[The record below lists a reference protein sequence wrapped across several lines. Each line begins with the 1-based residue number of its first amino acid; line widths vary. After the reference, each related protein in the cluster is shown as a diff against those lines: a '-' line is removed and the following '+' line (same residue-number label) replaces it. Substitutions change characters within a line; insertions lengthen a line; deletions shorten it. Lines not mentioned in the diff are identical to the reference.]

1 QPEVKCAIKTV
12 NEKAI
17 VKEQMEF
24 LTEASVMKEFNANH
38 VLKLLGVVSKAQPT
52 LVIMELMANGDLKS
66 YLYALTVL
74 TAKKTSP
81 KVNNRLPL
89 KCILKMAIEIAD
101 GLMYLSEKKYV
112 HRDLA
117 ARNCMVAGDMTV

>member
-1 QPEVKCAIKTV
+1 VARDNVVILRKLGQGSFGMVYEGLLYVTQFIYFNQPEVKCAIKTV

-66 YLYALTVL
+66 YLYAL
-74 TAKKTSP
+74 
-81 KVNNRLPL
+81 
-89 KCILKMAIEIAD
+89 
-101 GLMYLSEKKYV
+101 
-112 HRDLA
+112 
-117 ARNCMVAGDMTV
+117 